1 MPTTRTATAAETAK
15 APSPRSFSLGVVLQ
29 PSALERPMPDVAF
42 SMAGPVFAVG
52 YAIWDDPATD
62 EANHAWI
69 RQLAKAM
76 APTTVGAYVGEADLD
91 RPARLEASF
100 GPAAWTKLQMLQT
113 KYDPKGTFRNAQSLA
128 ASLKS
133 AA

>member
-1 MPTTRTATAAETAK
+1 
-15 APSPRSFSLGVVLQ
+15 VLP
-29 PSALERPMPDVAF
+29 PSALDKPMPDVAF
-42 SMAGPVFAVG
+42 SMAGPVFAAA
-52 YAIWDDPATD
+52 YSIWDDPAAD

-69 RQLAKAM
+69 RQVGKVM
-76 APTTVGAYVGEADLD
+76 APTTIGAYVGEADLD
-91 RPARLEASF
+91 RPTRLADSYSQAAR
-100 GPAAWTKLQMLQT
+100 TKLQMLQT